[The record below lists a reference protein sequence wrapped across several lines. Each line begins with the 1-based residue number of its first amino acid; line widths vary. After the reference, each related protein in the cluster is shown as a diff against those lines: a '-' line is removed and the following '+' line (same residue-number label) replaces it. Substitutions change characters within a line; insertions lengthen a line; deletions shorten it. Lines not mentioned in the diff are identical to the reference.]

1 MDIGYISGKT
11 FGFINGHHRGR
22 SGSGWYRY
30 GFQFKR
36 CVCLGK
42 IQRLLLFSQTP
53 GCLVPSGNR
62 GSARGQKHGL
72 PQIAPAYLP
81 HHAGDFSAFACCYVS
96 GNQQGGPGSAK
107 MANPMGVFIS
117 TLRAGKVYPRSF
129 YRQISGQKSR
139 QAEELRLR
147 LPSEPDRLGFLFR
160 SNFISTRFW
169 HRHNYL
175 PGHLHNA
182 FCRRSKKKVSVS
194 FRTCVDSLYSIG
206 NPECRI
212 PNPKN
217 YRFSRSL
224 ARPFKCRVS
233 SHPVFLRFWPGRI
246 LGNRIGSQP
255 SKTFL
260 SSRSPHGFYFF
271 RHRGRTG
278 VFGNNGDYS
287 PVFNIDLEGFRHRL
301 PSQRPVWNS
310 FGNRLDSF
318 DRVSGFYQ
326 PGSDRRASSN
336 QGINP
341 TLHQHGWVIN
351 VNHHAFS
358 RRSAEYFGAN
368 GKTSIMIECENE
380 LS

>member
-1 MDIGYISGKT
+1 MDFGCVSGKT
-11 FGFINGHHRGR
+11 LRFVNRHHRGR
-22 SGSGWYRY
+22 PGSGGYRY
-30 GFQFKR
+30 GFQFKC
-36 CVCLGK
+36 CVRLGK

-62 GSARGQKHGL
+62 GSAHSQKPGL
-72 PQIAPAYLP
+72 PQIAPVHLP
-81 HHAGDFSAFACCYVS
+81 HHAGNFSAFTCCYVS
-96 GNQQGGPGSAK
+96 ENQQGGRWSAK
-107 MANPMGVFIS
+107 MVDPRGVFFS
-117 TLRAGKVYPRSF
+117 TLGAGKVCPRSF
-129 YRQISGQKSR
+129 YRQVSGQKSR
-139 QAEELRLR
+139 QIEGLRLR
-147 LPSEPDRLGFLFR
+147 LPSQPGRPGFLFR
-160 SNFISTRFW
+160 SDFISTRFW

-175 PGHLHNA
+175 HGYLHNA
-182 FCRRSKKKVSVS
+182 FCRRSKKKVSIS
-194 FRTCVDSLYSIG
+194 FRTCADSLYSIG

-224 ARPFKCRVS
+224 ARPFKCRVP
-233 SHPVFLRFWPGRI
+233 SHSVFLRFWQRRV
-246 LGNRIGSQP
+246 LGNRVGSQP

-260 SSRSPHGFYFF
+260 SSRSPHRFYFF